1 MSAPVRVDVRPTGC
15 AALVQTSLDEKK
27 DDGQGTTR
35 APALLLTVPQAAQVL
50 AIGRSTAYELIA
62 ADELEVEHIGRSV
75 RVPVRAL
82 EEYVGRLRAARG
94 SSVAPPSPS
103 VPDRRSGRP

>member
-1 MSAPVRVDVRPTGC
+1 VRAPVRLDVSPTRC
-15 AALVQTSLDEKK
+15 AAFVQTSLDEKN
-27 DDGQGTTR
+27 DDGQGATR

-62 ADELEVEHIGRSV
+62 AGDLEVVHIGRSV

-82 EEYVGRLRAARG
+82 EDYVGRLRAGRG
-94 SSVAPPSPS
+94 SSVTPPPPS

>member
-1 MSAPVRVDVRPTGC
+1 MSAPVRLDVSPTGC
-15 AALVQTSLDEKK
+15 AAFVQTSLDEKK

-62 ADELEVEHIGRSV
+62 AGELEVVHIGRSV

-82 EEYVGRLRAARG
+82 EDYVERLRASRG
-94 SSVAPPSPS
+94 STVGPPSPS
-103 VPDRRSGRP
+103 MRDRRSGRP

>member
-1 MSAPVRVDVRPTGC
+1 MSAPVRLDVSPTSC
-15 AALVQTSLDEKK
+15 AAFVQTSLDEKK
-27 DDGQGTTR
+27 DDGQRTTR

-62 ADELEVEHIGRSV
+62 ADELEVVHIGRSV

-82 EEYVGRLRAARG
+82 EEYVGRLRERRG
-94 SSVAPPSPS
+94 SSVARPSPS
-103 VPDRRSGRP
+103 LPGRRSGRP